1 MTGETPRRTLS
12 GLTPKAA
19 TPQGNARLLR
29 RNRQTPNPAPAD
41 PKTAQTQTLPAPA
54 HPGSTEQPAATA
66 AAEPQR
72 PAKAGG
78 KTKLGFYIDVDDAA
92 RLRGA
97 AKYIPNELRAQGID
111 GFSALAARLIM
122 DGLAELERHLQRRQ
136 ALAQPRPGRG
146 TAPRTAGTAVGHQPG
161 PSLGAPAPL
170 RCGGFFMRFRISL
183 RLS

>member
-12 GLTPKAA
+12 GLTPKATA
-19 TPQGNARLLR
+19 PQGNARLMR
-29 RNRQTPNPAPAD
+29 RNRQQAPNPVPAAPKA
-41 PKTAQTQTLPAPA
+41 AGTQTPP
-54 HPGSTEQPAATA
+54 PGPTEQPAAA
-66 AAEPQR
+66 AAEPQGRPR

-122 DGLAELERHLQRRQ
+122 DGLAELERTYNDGK
-136 ALAQPRPGRG
+136 PW
-146 TAPRTAGTAVGHQPG
+146 
-161 PSLGAPAPL
+161 PSLAPGEELP
-170 RCGGFFMRFRISL
+170 RGRRVQQ
-183 RLS
+183 

>member
-12 GLTPKAA
+12 GLTPKATTA
-19 TPQGNARLLR
+19 PQGNARLMR
-29 RNRQTPNPAPAD
+29 RNRQQAPNPVPAD
-41 PKTAQTQTLPAPA
+41 PKTTQTQTPPAPA
-54 HPGSTEQPAATA
+54 QPGPTQRPAPAA

-72 PAKAGG
+72 PAKAAG

-122 DGLAELERHLQRRQ
+122 DGLAELERTYNDGK
-136 ALAQPRPGRG
+136 PW
-146 TAPRTAGTAVGHQPG
+146 
-161 PSLGAPAPL
+161 PSLAPGEELP
-170 RCGGFFMRFRISL
+170 RGRRVQQ
-183 RLS
+183 